1 MIFREAVIADI
12 PQMQIVRH
20 LVKENILSDP
30 SLVTDADCEEY
41 LTKRGKGWICAVD
54 NIIVGFSIVDLQ
66 EKNVWALFVH
76 PQFEHKGIG
85 KQLHDKMLNWYFTK
99 TSLTLWLGTE
109 PKTRAEKFYELQ
121 GWERVGTHGRGETK
135 FEMSF
140 ENWGR
145 KKMNG

>member
-1 MIFREAVIADI
+1 MIFREAVITDI

-54 NIIVGFSIVDLQ
+54 NIVVGFSIVDLQ

-140 ENWGR
+140 ENWGNI
-145 KKMNG
+145 KI

>member
-54 NIIVGFSIVDLQ
+54 NIVVGFSIVDLQ

-140 ENWGR
+140 ENWDSR
-145 KKMNG
+145 KI